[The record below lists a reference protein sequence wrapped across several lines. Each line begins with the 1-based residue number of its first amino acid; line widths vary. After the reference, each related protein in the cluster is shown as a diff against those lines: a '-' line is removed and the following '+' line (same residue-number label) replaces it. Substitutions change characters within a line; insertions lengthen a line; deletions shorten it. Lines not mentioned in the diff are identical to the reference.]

1 MENQQPAG
9 EAQNSQKKEWYK
21 NWWGVIIAIMI
32 LPFFAIWYIWAK
44 TQWSNKAKW
53 ITTVLIII
61 FSMGAIGSTEQ
72 DNNQS
77 QPTVSTPVAVQEAK
91 NETPAIQQPEKKTI
105 PYEVILEWSI
115 PNGGKGERIVIDSKY
130 LNFDDMTAL
139 GETLKEAMKN
149 ERNAF
154 VYIHTDKKSADL
166 QGKLSVNPTTAE
178 LDYIGKHYVGT
189 YSKNANSK
197 FHEFEIF
204 FGGIDDTSEATNK
217 IITY

>member
-9 EAQNSQKKEWYK
+9 EAQNGQKKAWYK
-21 NWWGVIIAIMI
+21 SGLGLVVAI
-32 LPFFAIWYIWAK
+32 LFFPYFLLWYMWAK
-44 TQWSNKAKW
+44 TDWNKKVKIA
-53 ITTVLIII
+53 ITIV
-61 FSMGAIGSTEQ
+61 FAILNIVALASDDTNK
-72 DNNQS
+72 NNQ
-77 QPTVSTPVAVQEAK
+77 QAEQKPAVVENKYEA
-91 NETPAIQQPEKKTI
+91 PAIQQPEKKTI
-105 PYEVILEWSI
+105 PYEVVLQWSI
-115 PNGGKGERIVIDSKY
+115 NNGGKGERIVIDPKY

-139 GETLKEAMKN
+139 GETLKGDLKN

-166 QGKLSVNPTTAE
+166 QGKLSTNPTTVE

-197 FHEFEIF
+197 FHEFAIF
-204 FGGIDDTSEATNK
+204 FNGIDDISEATNK